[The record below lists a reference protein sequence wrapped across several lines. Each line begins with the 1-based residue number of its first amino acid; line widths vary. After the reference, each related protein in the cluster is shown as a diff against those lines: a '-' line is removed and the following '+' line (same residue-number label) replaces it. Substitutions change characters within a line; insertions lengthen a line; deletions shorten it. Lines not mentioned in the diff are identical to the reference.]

1 MTSLATPEA
10 TVVLSSFFGRLEP
23 LQEIV
28 RVFMSQARMSALFTF
43 RGTTDSRAL
52 LDFSKSPAV
61 VAVDNGAQSGD
72 VYVTIDGGVMHDI
85 FLERLKPGV
94 ALGRRELLLR
104 GPVKD
109 LSKILPLFS
118 IAPML
123 YREHLGD
130 IGYEGYARQPGKSLS
145 KEELMNGHVF
155 KGEAIALVQLSGPEK
170 VGTKLINGLA
180 YGLGYVVGLVR
191 YRLFK
196 KLSLFGVLTAM
207 SKGLEKATPP
217 ELKTGT

>member
-1 MTSLATPEA
+1 MTPSTTPEA
-10 TVVLSSFFGRLEP
+10 TVVLSSFFRRLEP
-23 LQEIV
+23 LEEIV

-43 RGTTDSRAL
+43 RGTTDSKVL

-61 VAVDNGAQSGD
+61 VAVDNGARSGD
-72 VYVTIDGGVMHDI
+72 VSITINGGVMHDI
-85 FLERLKPGV
+85 FLERMKPGV
-94 ALGRRELLLR
+94 ALARREMLLR
-104 GPVKD
+104 GPVSD
-109 LSKILPLFS
+109 LSKILPLFG

-130 IGYEGYARQPGKSLS
+130 IGYNGYAREPGKSLS
-145 KEELMNGHVF
+145 QEELMNGQVF
-155 KGEAIALVQLSGPEK
+155 KGEAIPLVQLSGPEK

-180 YGLGYVVGLVR
+180 YGLGYVVGLLR

-207 SKGLEKATPP
+207 STGLTKATPP

>member
-1 MTSLATPEA
+1 MTPSTTPEA
-10 TVVLSSFFGRLEP
+10 TVVLSSFFRRLEP
-23 LQEIV
+23 LEEIV

-43 RGTTDSRAL
+43 RGTTDSKVL

-61 VAVDNGAQSGD
+61 VAVDNGARSGD
-72 VYVTIDGGVMHDI
+72 ISITINGGVMHDI
-85 FLERLKPGV
+85 FLERMKPGV
-94 ALGRRELLLR
+94 ALGRREMLLR
-104 GPVKD
+104 GPVSD
-109 LSKILPLFS
+109 LSKIIPLFG

-130 IGYEGYARQPGKSLS
+130 IGYDGYARQPGKSLS
-145 KEELMNGHVF
+145 QEELMNGQVF
-155 KGEAIALVQLSGPEK
+155 KGKAIPLVQLSGPEK

-180 YGLGYVVGLVR
+180 YGLGYVVGLLR

-207 SKGLEKATPP
+207 STGLTKATPP

>member
-1 MTSLATPEA
+1 MTLSSTPET
-10 TVVLSSFFGRLEP
+10 TVIISSFFSRLEP

-28 RVFMSQARMSALFTF
+28 RVFMSQAQMSALFTF
-43 RGTTDSRAL
+43 RGPTEKKVL
-52 LDFSKSPAV
+52 MDFTKSPATV
-61 VAVDNGAQSGD
+61 SVDNGARSGD
-72 VYVTIDGGVMHDI
+72 VYMTINGGVMHDI
-85 FLERLKPGV
+85 LMERMKPGV
-94 ALGRRELLLR
+94 ALGRREMLLR

-109 LSKILPLFS
+109 LSNILPLFS

-123 YREHLGD
+123 YREHLCD
-130 IGYEGYARQPGKSLS
+130 IGYNGYARQSGKSLS
-145 KEELMNGHVF
+145 QEELMNGQVF
-155 KGEAIALVQLSGPEK
+155 KGETIPLVQLSGAEK
-170 VGTKLINGLA
+170 VVTKLINALA

>member
-1 MTSLATPEA
+1 MTPSNTPEA
-10 TVVLSSFFGRLEP
+10 TVLISSFFGRLEP

-28 RVFMSQARMSALFTF
+28 RVFMSQAQMSALFTF
-43 RGTTDSRAL
+43 RGPTEKKVL
-52 LDFSKSPAV
+52 LDFSKSPASV
-61 VAVDNGAQSGD
+61 TVDNGVKSGD
-72 VYVTIDGGVMHDI
+72 VYMTINGEVMHDI
-85 FLERLKPGV
+85 LMERMKPGV
-94 ALGRRELLLR
+94 ALGRREMLLR

-109 LSKILPLFS
+109 LSNILPLFG

-123 YREHLGD
+123 YREHFAD
-130 IGYEGYARQPGKSLS
+130 IGYNGYARQPGKTFSQ
-145 KEELMNGHVF
+145 EELMNGQVF
-155 KGEAIALVQLSGPEK
+155 KGEAIPLVELSGAEK

-207 SKGLEKATPP
+207 SNGLEKATPP
-217 ELKTGT
+217 ELKSDS

>member
-1 MTSLATPEA
+1 MTSSDTPEA
-10 TVVLSSFFGRLEP
+10 TVILSSFFGRLEP

-28 RVFMSQARMSALFTF
+28 RVFMSQARMSAMFTF
-43 RGTTDSRAL
+43 RGTTNSRVL

-61 VAVDNGAQSGD
+61 VSVDNGVRSGD
-72 VYVTIDGGVMHDI
+72 VYVTINGGVMHDI

-130 IGYEGYARQPGKSLS
+130 IGYDGYAHQPGKSLS
-145 KEELMNGHVF
+145 KEELMNGQVF
-155 KGEAIALVQLSGPEK
+155 KGGAIPLVQLSGPEK

-217 ELKTGT
+217 ELKSGS

>member
-1 MTSLATPEA
+1 MSPSTTPEA
-10 TVVLSSFFGRLEP
+10 TVVISSFFSRLEP
-23 LQEIV
+23 LEEIV

-43 RGTTDSRAL
+43 RGNTDAKVL
-52 LDFSKSPAV
+52 LDLSKSPAV
-61 VAVDNGAQSGD
+61 VTVGNGARSGD
-72 VYVTIDGGVMHDI
+72 VYMTIDGGVMHDI
-85 FLERLKPGV
+85 FLERMKPGV
-94 ALGRRELLLR
+94 ALGRREMLLR

-123 YREHLGD
+123 YREHLAD
-130 IGYEGYARQPGKSLS
+130 IGYNGYARQPGKSLS
-145 KEELMNGHVF
+145 KEELMNGQVL
-155 KGEAIALVQLSGPEK
+155 KGEAIPLVELSGPEK
-170 VGTKLINGLA
+170 VGTKLINGFA

-207 SKGLEKATPP
+207 SKGLEKATPS
-217 ELKTGT
+217 ELKSGN